1 MNPIYLWR
9 NLSLRWK
16 ILLPFIGGVLLFSA
30 VTFWHSLRTTQGL
43 ILHTAKDNI
52 FHSFSYLEKLIKQ
65 AEANEKILVNV
76 VANIPEVQAALNAG
90 NRELLL
96 SSVMPLVEKAQKAS
110 GFPFFLHFHTPE
122 GRSFLRTWKPNKYG
136 DDLTGFRQMVV
147 DIIKTKKDASGIEAG
162 RGGLTVRAIAPIFY
176 EGQYVGSVEAA
187 IPLKE
192 IMLLAKENQEKLG
205 VLVTPET
212 ASVMTRLKNPVRV
225 GNLVLVSQIGELNL
239 KALKDLAS
247 NSRLENKVAL
257 YEKVGMGLKPL
268 KDYKGQIIGTFV
280 QEQDLSRY
288 VDFITAKK
296 KETSFIIFGAFLLTV
311 GVAFIIGWEM
321 HRYLD
326 KAVKRM
332 EDIAEGEGD
341 LTQTLDASGKDEIG
355 LLARAFNAFLEKLR
369 RIVKRIKAEN
379 DSISQ
384 ASKQLDEASL
394 KLEEGVNLLEGQAS
408 SISEVSEGVLYRAEE
423 VQQMIKE
430 MESAVTEISQQ
441 TTSAAQVAEEARQK
455 VEEVVKVI
463 EKLGQG
469 SQEIGEVVNFI
480 NSIADQTNL
489 LALNA
494 TIEAARAGEAGKGFA
509 VVANE
514 IKELARQTGSA
525 TEDISQKI
533 KSIQES
539 SGQVVNSVQDVAE
552 VISQITEISNNI
564 ATAVEQQTATVS
576 GISGNMESVSE
587 EAKNLASLVPE
598 MERAVK
604 LAQDSMYQVKQE
616 GEKLAKLSA
625 KMKELVD
632 QFKV

>member
-1 MNPIYLWR
+1 M
-9 NLSLRWK
+9 SHA
-16 ILLPFIGGVLLFSA
+16 FS
-30 VTFWHSLRTTQGL
+30 S
-43 ILHTAKDNI
+43 
-52 FHSFSYLEKLIKQ
+52 LEKLIKQ

-76 VANIPEVQAALNAG
+76 VANMPEVQAALNVG
-90 NRELLL
+90 NRKLLL

-147 DIIKTKKDASGIEAG
+147 DIIKTQKPASGIEAG

-192 IMLLAKENQEKLG
+192 ILALAKEGHQTWG

-212 ASVMTRLKNPVRV
+212 ASVMTRLKNPARV
-225 GNLVLVSQIGELNL
+225 GNMVLVSQVGELNL
-239 KALKDLAS
+239 NSLEKAVS
-247 NSRLENKVAL
+247 HVGIENKVTFHGNL
-257 YEKVGMGLKPL
+257 GIGLKPL
-268 KDYKGQIIGTFV
+268 KDYRGQIIGAFV
-280 QEQDLSRY
+280 QERDLSRY
-288 VDFITAKK
+288 LQLIAAKK
-296 KETSFIIFGAFLLTV
+296 KETGIIIFAAFLLTLA
-311 GVAFIIGWEM
+311 VAVAIGWEM

-369 RIVKRIKAEN
+369 RLVKRIKAETN
-379 DSISQ
+379 SISR
-384 ASKQLDEASL
+384 ASKQLDEASS
-394 KLEEGVNLLEGQAS
+394 KLEEGVNLLEGHAS
-408 SISEVSEGVLYRAEE
+408 PISGVSEGLRYRAEE

-441 TTSAAQVAEEARQK
+441 TTNAAQVAAEAREK

-525 TEDISQKI
+525 TEDIAQKI
-533 KSIQES
+533 KRIQES
-539 SGQVVNSVQDVAE
+539 SGQVIDSVQDVSE

-564 ATAVEQQTATVS
+564 ASAVEEQTATVS
-576 GISGNMESVSE
+576 GISDNMGNVSE
-587 EAKNLASLVPE
+587 EAQNLANLVPE
-598 MERAVK
+598 MEKAVK
-604 LAQDSMYQVKQE
+604 LAQESMEQVKHE
-616 GEKLAKLSA
+616 GVKLAKLSA